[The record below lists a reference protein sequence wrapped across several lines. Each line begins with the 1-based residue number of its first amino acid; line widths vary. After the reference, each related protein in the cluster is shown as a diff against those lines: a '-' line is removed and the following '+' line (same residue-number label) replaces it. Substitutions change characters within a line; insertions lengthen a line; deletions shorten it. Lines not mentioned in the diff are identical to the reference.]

1 MNIQKLGKNCAP
13 PSNQRRAVL
22 LIDELPL
29 PEPVLAEYES
39 ASIPSD

>member
-13 PSNQRRAVL
+13 PSNQRRTVV

-29 PEPVLAEYES
+29 SEPVLAESES
-39 ASIPSD
+39 ASKP